1 MTRRPMTVALTG
13 GIGSGKTTVSDLFR
27 DLGVPVIDA
36 DEISR
41 RVARP
46 GGAAYA
52 AMVALLG
59 PDALAADG
67 SIRRDYARRL
77 AFQDD
82 GLRRGLEQ
90 IVHPVVRAEMHRA
103 IEAIDAIDHPYCIVS
118 IPLLIETGAA
128 QNFDRVLVVDLAEED
143 QLRRTT
149 QRDGVDA
156 ENVSR
161 IMHKQATRAE
171 RLGAADDVI
180 DNRGDLESLRGR
192 VGALHAQYLALA
204 RATGTPA

>member
-27 DLGVPVIDA
+27 DHGVPVIDA

-52 AMVALLG
+52 AMAALLG

-67 SIRRDYARRL
+67 SIRRDYVRRL

-90 IVHPVVRAEMHRA
+90 IVHPVVREEMRR
-103 IEAIDAIDHPYCIVS
+103 AIDAIDHPYCIVS
-118 IPLLIETGAA
+118 IPLLIETGATG
-128 QNFDRVLVVDLAEED
+128 NFDRVLVVDLAEED
-143 QLRRTT
+143 QVRRTT
-149 QRDGVDA
+149 RRDGVDA

-180 DNRGDLESLRGR
+180 DNRGDLESLRAR
-192 VGALHAQYLALA
+192 VDALHAQYLALA
-204 RATGTPA
+204 RAAGTPA